1 MREQRER
8 ERELKELDRDIRTV
22 FAYNLPL
29 RADERDLFKF
39 FSAAGMVEDVRIIT
53 DRNTRKSKGFAYIEY
68 ANRVRAGRRF
78 PQAPG
83 CAQTRMLAFACRCR
97 AKAGLWL
104 GGVKGLRRMHNL
116 QGVGELLAPTRK
128 WMSLVAMQLCL
139 LCVHLCGGL
148 GPHMHMSRCVGC
160 DLSGVGDCAG
170 RCSLAAGG
178 RRDGAGADRPD
189 AYGPGSDGEEL
200 RGAPAAL
207 PLSRR
212 AQQQR
217 RFCLDARTRPPP

>member
-83 CAQTRMLAFACRCR
+83 CAQMRMLAFARRCR
-97 AKAGLWL
+97 AKAG
-104 GGVKGLRRMHNL
+104 H
-116 QGVGELLAPTRK
+116 
-128 WMSLVAMQLCL
+128 
-139 LCVHLCGGL
+139 
-148 GPHMHMSRCVGC
+148 
-160 DLSGVGDCAG
+160 
-170 RCSLAAGG
+170 
-178 RRDGAGADRPD
+178 
-189 AYGPGSDGEEL
+189 GSE
-200 RGAPAAL
+200 A
-207 PLSRR
+207 
-212 AQQQR
+212 
-217 RFCLDARTRPPP
+217 